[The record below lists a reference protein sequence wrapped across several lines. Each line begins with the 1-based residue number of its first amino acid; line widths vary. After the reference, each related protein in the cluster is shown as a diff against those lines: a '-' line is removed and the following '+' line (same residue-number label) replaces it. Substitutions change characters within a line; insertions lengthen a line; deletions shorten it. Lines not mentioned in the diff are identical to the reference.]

1 MVAQNAQGK
10 EVNIDVSLAGFAK
23 VFDGPGIDPQQA
35 EAQQKELNDALQKR
49 AEEARQKL
57 IEQQKAQK

>member
-1 MVAQNAQGK
+1 MR
-10 EVNIDVSLAGFAK
+10 SAK
-23 VFDGPGIDPQQA
+23 GTS
-35 EAQQKELNDALQKR
+35 QQKELNDALQKR